1 MAGFYTGFLGQGLQN
16 ATAGDY
22 LSGALSA
29 IGNEFSNPISG
40 LSSLG
45 NWLTTP
51 TGTGENAASPFQLGL
66 MGLGLWQQQNNFED
80 QLEEAR
86 KQFNFQK
93 GVTQGNFLN
102 NGANFLNQGL
112 FQLESLNAFNPT
124 AGAERAANLNA
135 AVNTMN
141 QAASKLQLG
150 DTAFAEQQNALQ
162 KYNSLL
168 GK

>member
-1 MAGFYTGFLGQGLQN
+1 MAGLINSIYSGLMSGTAQN
-16 ATAGDY
+16 A
-22 LSGALSA
+22 L
-29 IGNEFSNPISG
+29 SG
-40 LSSLG
+40 LSNLG
-45 NWLTTP
+45 NWLINP
-51 TGTGENAASPFQLGL
+51 VGSGENAASPLQMGL
-66 MGLGLWQQQNNFED
+66 MGLGLIQQQNNFED

-86 KQFNFQK
+86 NQFNFQR

-112 FQLESLNAFNPT
+112 FQLESLNAFNPN

-150 DTAFAEQQNALQ
+150 NNAFAEQQNAIQ

-168 GK
+168 GN

>member
-1 MAGFYTGFLGQGLQN
+1 MTTSQNTGWSWDSNKSFGAN
-16 ATAGDY
+16 T
-22 LSGALSA
+22 LSGLNA
-29 IGNEFSNPISG
+29 
-40 LSSLG
+40 LG
-45 NWLTTP
+45 NWLINP
-51 TGTGENAASPFQLGL
+51 VGSGENAASPLQMGL
-66 MGLGLWQQQNNFED
+66 MGLGLIQQQNNFED

-86 KQFNFQK
+86 NQFNFQR

-112 FQLESLNAFNPT
+112 FQLESLNAFNPN

-150 DTAFAEQQNALQ
+150 NNAFAEQQNAIQ

-168 GK
+168 GN

>member
-1 MAGFYTGFLGQGLQN
+1 MATSQNTGWSWDSNKSFGAN
-16 ATAGDY
+16 T
-22 LSGALSA
+22 LSGL
-29 IGNEFSNPISG
+29 NV
-40 LSSLG
+40 LG
-45 NWLTTP
+45 NWLINP
-51 TGTGENAASPFQLGL
+51 VGSGENAASPLQMGL
-66 MGLGLWQQQNNFED
+66 MGLGLIQQQNNFED

-86 KQFNFQK
+86 NQFNFQR

-112 FQLESLNAFNPT
+112 FQLESLNAFNPN

-150 DTAFAEQQNALQ
+150 NNAFAEQQNAIQ

-168 GK
+168 GN

>member
-1 MAGFYTGFLGQGLQN
+1 MAGIQNTGWSW
-16 ATAGDY
+16 D
-22 LSGALSA
+22 
-29 IGNEFSNPISG
+29 SNKSFTDNSISG
-40 LSSLG
+40 LSALG
-45 NWLTTP
+45 NWLINP
-51 TGTGENAASPFQLGL
+51 VGSGENAASPLQMGL
-66 MGLGLWQQQNNFED
+66 MGLGLIQQQNNFED

-86 KQFNFQK
+86 NQFNFQR

-112 FQLESLNAFNPT
+112 FQLESLNAFNPN

-150 DTAFAEQQNALQ
+150 NNAFAEQQNAIQ

-168 GK
+168 GN

>member
-1 MAGFYTGFLGQGLQN
+1 MEEQNNGFWSNLLTGAQN
-16 ATAGDY
+16 TWNDFSANP
-22 LSGALSA
+22 LSS
-29 IGNEFSNPISG
+29 

-45 NWLTTP
+45 NWLITP
-51 TGTGENAASPFQLGL
+51 TGTGENAASPLQMGL
-66 MGLGLWQQQNNFED
+66 MGLGLVQQQNSFED

-86 KQFNFQK
+86 KQFEYQR

-112 FQLESLNAFNPT
+112 FQLESLNAFNPN
-124 AGAERAANLNA
+124 AGAERAANLNSTI
-135 AVNTMN
+135 NTMN

-150 DTAFAEQQNALQ
+150 NNAFAEQQNQLK

-168 GK
+168 GN